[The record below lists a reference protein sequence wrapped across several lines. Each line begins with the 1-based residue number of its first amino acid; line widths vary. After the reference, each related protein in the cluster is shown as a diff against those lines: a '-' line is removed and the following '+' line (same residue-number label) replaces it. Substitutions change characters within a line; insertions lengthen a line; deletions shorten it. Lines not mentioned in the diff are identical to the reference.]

1 MLPIV
6 IYSDNNGDN
15 KSINGNLKSID
26 KNRESSKNNPLS
38 GERRSMTI
46 LGDSLSN
53 GINEKGLSHKHIVK
67 VVNKPGATS
76 ERILN
81 EMMKNQ
87 VKNGT
92 FSYPCRHE

>member
-1 MLPIV
+1 MLPIA

-15 KSINGNLKSID
+15 KSINDNLKSID

-53 GINEKGLSHKHIVK
+53 DINEKGLSHKHIVK
-67 VVNKPGATS
+67 VANKPGATS